1 MKTSLFLVVFLV
13 GIFTIQGQSNTEIF
27 LYNLEITSSEILL
40 KNSKNISNNEGYD
53 NQPSFIDN
61 RFFLFS
67 STRNNQ
73 TDIAQYDLRYDTK
86 SWINFSDGGEY
97 TPLKIPNKN
106 EISAVRLD
114 KDGTQ
119 KLYTYSLD
127 DGGSTEIIKNLMV
140 AYYTWYDDNTIVSAV
155 IEDDN
160 LNLYVTNT
168 NQNTSK
174 KIANNVGRSFHN
186 IPNSKLISFI
196 SKPNGKPWQIKSL
209 NPITGATRVLA
220 NTMLGVEDICW
231 LDAQTIL
238 SGKDNVL
245 YKLTLKQDNNW
256 KQVADVSADGITK
269 ITRIT
274 VNKDGNKLLMAG
286 DIPQTE
292 AQKARNQSLLQNQT
306 STNTLTS
313 TPETIVQR
321 NLDAYNA
328 RDIDRFMKDYADD
341 IKLYN
346 YPNNLQSQGKESM
359 RKRYRQL
366 FNKTPDL
373 NAVITQRIV
382 QGNRVI
388 DQEQVTVNGEIIKAV
403 AIYEV
408 TNGKITTVTFMQ

>member
-1 MKTSLFLVVFLV
+1 MKTPLFLVVFLV
-13 GIFTIQGQSNTEIF
+13 GIFAIHGQSNTEIF
-27 LYNLEITSSEILL
+27 LYDLEATPSQVQL
-40 KNSKNISNNEGYD
+40 KNPKNISNNVGYD

-61 RFFLFS
+61 RFFLFA

-119 KLYTYSLD
+119 RLYAYSLD

-140 AYYTWYDDNTIVSAV
+140 AYYTWFNDNTIVSAV
-155 IEDDN
+155 IEGDH

-168 NQNTSK
+168 TQNTSK
-174 KIANNVGRSFHN
+174 KIATNVGRSFHN

-196 SKPNGKPWQIKSL
+196 SKTNGEPWQIKTL
-209 NPITGATRVLA
+209 NPITGATIVLA

-231 LDAQTIL
+231 LDAKTIL
-238 SGKDNVL
+238 SGKDNLL
-245 YKLTLKQDNNW
+245 YKLTLKRDINW
-256 KQVADVSADGITK
+256 KQVADVSTEGITK
-269 ITRIT
+269 ITRLT
-274 VNKDGNKLLMAG
+274 VNKASNKLLMAG
-286 DIPQTE
+286 DIALTE
-292 AQKARNQSLLQNQT
+292 AQKALNQSPSQNQT
-306 STNTLTS
+306 TTKAITS
-313 TPETIVQR
+313 TPEAIVQR

-328 RDIDRFMKDYADD
+328 RDIDRFMNDYADD

-346 YPNNLQSQGKESM
+346 YPKTMQSEGKERM
-359 RKRYRQL
+359 RKRYDQL
-366 FNKTPDL
+366 FNNTPDL
-373 NAVITQRIV
+373 NAVITKRIV
-382 QGNRVI
+382 QGNTVI
-388 DQEQVTVNGEIIKAV
+388 DQEQVTVNGKIIKAV

-408 TNGKITTVTFMQ
+408 INGKITAVTFIQ